1 MRWRDEDYLGFGRRL
16 AQRHEEYVD
25 SIESV
30 HTYVIRKIGEM
41 EEPHKANPVWI
52 LGKLNAERPEKY
64 KGTTPQINIDA
75 RSISAELAQIGRAML
90 PGQAPAQAPTTE
102 GGAGLSAGAEEV

>member
-1 MRWRDEDYLGFGRRL
+1 M

-75 RSISAELAQIGRAML
+75 RSISAELAQIGRAMRQ
-90 PGQAPAQAPTTE
+90 PPKASDTE
-102 GGAGLSAGAEEV
+102 TPDTPPGLSAGAEEV